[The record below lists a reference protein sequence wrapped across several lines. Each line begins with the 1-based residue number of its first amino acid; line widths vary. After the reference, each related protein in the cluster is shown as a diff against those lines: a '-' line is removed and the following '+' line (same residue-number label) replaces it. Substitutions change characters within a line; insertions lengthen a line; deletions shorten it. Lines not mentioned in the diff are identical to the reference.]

1 MNCMLKKAASH
12 NASCQR
18 GGFTLM
24 EVILAL
30 AIMAVSLA
38 ALGELVR
45 MGLRNVSASRDET
58 QAQMLCETKLA
69 EITSGILPVVA
80 VEDMDIEDDPDW
92 LFTVELVEI
101 DRPGLIAVR
110 VTVYQKYVLSGRG
123 IEFSLVRWIPD
134 PTFLPATEAIITSS
148 E

>member
-1 MNCMLKKAASH
+1 MNCMLKQSKRALD
-12 NASCQR
+12 QR

-30 AIMAVSLA
+30 AILSVSLA

-58 QAQMLCETKLA
+58 QAQLLCETKLA
-69 EITSGILPVVA
+69 EITSGILPVLA
-80 VEDMDIEDDPDW
+80 VEDVDIEDNPDW
-92 LFTVELVEI
+92 LFAVELVEI

-110 VTVYQKYVLSGRG
+110 VTVYQRNVSSGRG

-134 PTFLPATEAIITSS
+134 PNFLPVTEDIITSS